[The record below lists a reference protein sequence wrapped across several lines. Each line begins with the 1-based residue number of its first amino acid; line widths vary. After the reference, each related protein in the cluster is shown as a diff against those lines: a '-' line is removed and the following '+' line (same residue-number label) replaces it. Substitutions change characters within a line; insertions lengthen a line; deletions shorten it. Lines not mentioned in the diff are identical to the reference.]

1 MATITS
7 LLTAEEYARLPDP
20 GHPTELIQGQVI
32 SRPPPMPRHGELC
45 AQIVYLLRRF
55 LEDHPLGR
63 VLSNDSGVVT
73 ELNPDTVRGADIAY
87 YSFQRVPKGPLP
99 DGLLS
104 VAPELV
110 FEVLSPDDR
119 WREIHVKVA
128 EYLHASVLAVC
139 VVDDSH
145 HSVHVYHASRPS
157 QVLSG
162 NDEFSLSEILP
173 DLRLPIVRFFE

>member
-32 SRPPPMPRHGELC
+32 SMPPPMPRHGELC

-55 LEDHPLGR
+55 LEDHSLGR

-73 ELNPDTVRGADIAY
+73 ERNPDTVRGADIAY
-87 YSFQRVPKGPLP
+87 YSFQRVLKGPLP

-128 EYLHASVLAVC
+128 EYLHAGVLAVC

-145 HSVHVYHASRPS
+145 RSVHVYHASRPS

-162 NDEFSLSEILP
+162 SDEFSLPEILP
-173 DLRLPIVRFFE
+173 DLRLPIARFFE